1 MGSSMDYFQFWPL
14 NLPEGPVPGGELGL
28 GLRAE
33 LLDDPAVLVQHALH
47 LTAADIHEAAPL
59 QILLN
64 TGPRRGVLGWRSFTL
79 TIPVTGTSYYEAQL
93 LDGLCLIDKIL
104 FF

>member
-33 LLDDPAVLVQHALH
+33 LLDDPAVFVQHALH

-79 TIPVTGTSYYEAQL
+79 TIPVTGTSY
-93 LDGLCLIDKIL
+93 
-104 FF
+104 

>member
-59 QILLN
+59 QVLLN
-64 TGPRRGVLGWRSFTL
+64 SPEREEGLTL
-79 TIPVTGTSYYEAQL
+79 TLPGTSYYEAQL